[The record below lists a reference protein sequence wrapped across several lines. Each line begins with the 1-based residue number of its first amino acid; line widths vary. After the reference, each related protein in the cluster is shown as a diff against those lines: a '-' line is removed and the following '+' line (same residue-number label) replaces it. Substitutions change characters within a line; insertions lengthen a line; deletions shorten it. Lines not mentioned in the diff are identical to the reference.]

1 MINRKV
7 QAVDSL
13 DVKGAEKIWRFY
25 EETLDLGS
33 FATDSSG
40 ELNILWHDG
49 HTLGVDGAQVGVF
62 EQADQVSLAG
72 LLQSANGSALEPEI
86 SFEILSNFSHETLE
100 GQFTDEEL
108 SGFLVTTD
116 LTKSHGTGTIT
127 MGLLHSSG

>member
-1 MINRKV
+1 VELDGIQCTV
-7 QAVDSL
+7 Q
-13 DVKGAEKIWRFY
+13 I
-25 EETLDLGS
+25 LDLGS

-40 ELNILWHDG
+40 ELDILWHDG

-62 EQADQVSLAG
+62 EKADQVSLAG

>member
-1 MINRKV
+1 MMPNY
-7 QAVDSL
+7 QC
-13 DVKGAEKIWRFY
+13 
-25 EETLDLGS
+25 
-33 FATDSSG
+33 
-40 ELNILWHDG
+40 
-49 HTLGVDGAQVGVF
+49 
-62 EQADQVSLAG
+62 G
-72 LLQSANGSALEPEI
+72 LPEI

>member
-1 MINRKV
+1 ML
-7 QAVDSL
+7 AP
-13 DVKGAEKIWRFY
+13 KIVMMPNYQRV
-25 EETLDLGS
+25 L
-33 FATDSSG
+33 
-40 ELNILWHDG
+40 
-49 HTLGVDGAQVGVF
+49 
-62 EQADQVSLAG
+62 
-72 LLQSANGSALEPEI
+72 PEI

>member
-1 MINRKV
+1 MG
-7 QAVDSL
+7 QYL
-13 DVKGAEKIWRFY
+13 
-25 EETLDLGS
+25 
-33 FATDSSG
+33 
-40 ELNILWHDG
+40 
-49 HTLGVDGAQVGVF
+49 
-62 EQADQVSLAG
+62 
-72 LLQSANGSALEPEI
+72 PEI

>member
-1 MINRKV
+1 VELDGIQCTV
-7 QAVDSL
+7 Q
-13 DVKGAEKIWRFY
+13 I
-25 EETLDLGS
+25 LDLGS

-40 ELNILWHDG
+40 ELDILWHDG
-49 HTLGVDGAQVGVF
+49 HTLGVDGAQVGVL
-62 EQADQVSLAG
+62 EQANQVGLAG

-116 LTKSHGTGTIT
+116 LTKSHGTGPVT